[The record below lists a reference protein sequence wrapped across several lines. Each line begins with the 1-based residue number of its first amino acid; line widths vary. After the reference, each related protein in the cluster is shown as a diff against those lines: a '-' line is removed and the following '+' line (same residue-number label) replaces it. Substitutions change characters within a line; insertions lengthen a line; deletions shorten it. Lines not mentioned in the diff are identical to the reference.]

1 MISSAPSAP
10 AEARVWVHYAQFYL
24 ADPELGTDGLPTPD
38 QATDGILATGR
49 DGACVRT
56 GLNTGYVTIWAQ
68 PFPQRP
74 GTTPAGTWETS
85 SEGTI
90 ESSTGSLL
98 VHSWEDGVIEDLPD
112 LAAHGPGLYH
122 LRISA
127 RGRDQGRAIDTTSPE
142 EDSGEHY
149 FLEAWPIR

>member
-1 MISSAPSAP
+1 MNDSTPSAP
-10 AEARVWVHYAQFYL
+10 AQARVWVHYAQFYL
-24 ADPELGTDGLPTPD
+24 ADPELGTDGLPTPE

-56 GLNTGYVTIWAQ
+56 GLNTGYVTVSAQ
-68 PFPQRP
+68 CLPQRP
-74 GTTPAGTWETS
+74 DTLPAGAWGTS
-85 SEGTI
+85 SEGTL
-90 ESSTGSLL
+90 ESTTGSLL
-98 VHSWEDGVIEDLPD
+98 VHSWEDGAIEDLPD

-127 RGRDQGRAIDTTSPE
+127 RGRDQGQAIDTTGPG

-149 FLEAWPIR
+149 FLETWPIP